1 MHHDIIRNNNALF
14 NTLNELVRINYDRV
28 LGYEKISGA
37 LGNIRPELKIALKQS
52 LDISRGFITYW
63 QQTIRAMGHEPLS
76 SAVLNSR
83 SGGLDFPAARY
94 QEKDMAKLI
103 QMCHEK
109 EQKVIAAYDDVLPGA
124 INLPNH
130 IADEISRQKQKIQ
143 DFLKTLKIHSIIT

>member
-37 LGNIRPELKIALKQS
+37 LSDIRPELKIALKQS

-83 SGGLDFPAARY
+83 SGGLDLSAARY
-94 QEKDMAKLI
+94 PEKDIAKLI
-103 QMCHEK
+103 RMCSEK
-109 EQKVIAAYDDVLPGA
+109 EQEVIAAYDDVLPNA
-124 INLPNH
+124 IYLPNH

-143 DFLKTLKIHSIIT
+143 DFLKTLKTHSIIA